1 VTGLDD
7 INKRVKELRIELED
21 ANYRYYV
28 LDDPSLTDIEFDL
41 RFREL
46 AQLELDHPE
55 FQSADSPTNKVGGA
69 VADEFSSIQH
79 LQAMLSLGNVF
90 SAEEL
95 TAFVSRVCRRLLDFG
110 VVDKAL
116 ENDLSSGDL
125 ASELEFVAEPKL
137 DGLAVNILYR
147 NGVFESAATR
157 GDGVSG
163 EDISQN
169 VKTIRAVPMKLK
181 GAAPE
186 YIEVRGEVFLS
197 HVGFSE
203 LNAMQLTQ
211 GNKVFVNPR
220 NAAAGSL
227 RQLDSAVTASRPLD
241 IYFYG
246 VGAHSDDFSYISQ
259 HALLSKFR
267 DFGLRVSPLV
277 KRVKGVAGLSA
288 YYQEL
293 SLKRTALKYDIDG
306 VVYKVSLTAQQQ
318 ALGYVA
324 RAPRWAVAHKFPAQE
339 ERTRVID
346 ISVQVG
352 RTGAITPVARLDP
365 VFVGGV
371 TVSNVTLHNRDEI
384 ERLDVRVGDTV
395 IVRRAGDVIPQIVKV
410 VARPEGINFAPF
422 KFPECCPDC
431 GSPLHFDDQLVV
443 VRCTG
448 DLVCGA
454 QQKERIKHFA
464 SRRAM
469 DIEGL
474 GDKVVEQ
481 LLAAELIV
489 DIADLYALKVGSLEG
504 LERFAEKSAQNL
516 IDAITESRNTTFA
529 RFIFALGIMHVGEV
543 TARQLSLEFASIE
556 DIQAASIDK
565 LTAIDDVGPVVAE
578 SIYEFFALPANNLV
592 LSRLLEAGIAW
603 PIVERVESDQTALPL
618 VGEVV
623 VVTGVLSNMSRSEA
637 QKLLRDL
644 GAKVTGSVSNKTT
657 RVIVGDTP
665 GGKATKAEQLGIP
678 ILTESEFSEWLMQ
691 KQSD

>member
-1 VTGLDD
+1 MTELDD
-7 INKRVKELRIELED
+7 INKRITELRMELED
-21 ANYRYYV
+21 ANYCYYV
-28 LDDPSLTDIEFDL
+28 LDDPSLTDIEFD
-41 RFREL
+41 RRMREL
-46 AQLELDHPE
+46 SQLELDDPE
-55 FQSADSPTNKVGGA
+55 LQSPNSPTNKVGGA
-69 VADEFSSIQH
+69 VADRFSSIQH
-79 LQAMLSLGNVF
+79 LQAMLSLGNAF
-90 SAEEL
+90 SVEEL
-95 TAFVSRVCRRLLDFG
+95 TAFVNRVCRRLLDAG
-110 VVDKAL
+110 LVKKTSTKDTL
-116 ENDLSSGDL
+116 LDDL
-125 ASELEFVAEPKL
+125 AAELEFVAEPKL

-147 NGVFESAATR
+147 DGVFESAATR

-181 GAAPE
+181 GAAPG

-197 HVGFSE
+197 HDGFAK
-203 LNAMQLTQ
+203 LNSMQLSL
-211 GNKVFVNPR
+211 GDKVFVNPR

-246 VGAHSDDFSYISQ
+246 VGAHSDDFTFISQ
-259 HALLSKFR
+259 LDLLGKFR

-277 KRVKGVAGLSA
+277 KRVKGFGGLQA

-293 SLKRTALKYDIDG
+293 ALLRAKLKHDIDG
-306 VVYKVSLTAQQQ
+306 VVYKVNLISQQQ

-339 ERTRVID
+339 ERTKVLGID
-346 ISVQVG
+346 VQVG
-352 RTGAITPVARLDP
+352 RTGAITPVARLTP

-384 ERLDVRVGDTV
+384 ERLDVRVGDEV

-410 VARPEGINFAPF
+410 APRLKSRNLMPF

-431 GSPLHFDDQLVV
+431 GSPLHFDGQLVV
-443 VRCTG
+443 IRCTG
-448 DLVCGA
+448 NLVCGA

-481 LLAAELIV
+481 LLMTQLIV
-489 DIADLYALKVGSLEG
+489 DIADLYTLDVDSLEV

-516 IDAITESRNTTFA
+516 IAAIAESRNTTFA
-529 RFIFALGIMHVGEV
+529 RLIYALGIMHVGEV
-543 TARQLSLEFASIE
+543 TARQFSLEFASIK
-556 DIQAASIDK
+556 DIQSASIEE
-565 LTAIDDVGPVVAE
+565 LIAIDDVGLVVAE
-578 SIYEFFALPANNLV
+578 SIYEFFALPANNTV
-592 LSRLLEAGIAW
+592 VSRLLEAGVTW
-603 PIVERVESDQTALPL
+603 PVTEISESVQSTLPL

-623 VVTGVLSNMSRSEA
+623 VVTGALSKMARSEA
-637 QKLLRDL
+637 QQLLRDL
-644 GAKVTGSVSNKTT
+644 GAKVTSSVSKKTT
-657 RVIVGDTP
+657 RVIVGDAP
-665 GGKATKAEQLGIP
+665 GSKATKARQLGIP
-678 ILTESEFSEWLMQ
+678 ILSESEFSDWLKE
-691 KQSD
+691 KQAG

>member
-1 VTGLDD
+1 MTGLGAT
-7 INKRVKELRIELED
+7 IKRVAELRAELED

-28 LDDPSLTDIEFDL
+28 LDDPNLTDIEFDL
-41 RFREL
+41 RLREL
-46 AQLELDHPE
+46 TQLELDHPE
-55 FQSADSPTNKVGGA
+55 LKSADSPTNKVGGA

-90 SAEEL
+90 SSEEL
-95 TAFVSRVCRRLLDFG
+95 TAFAARVCRLILDSG
-110 VVDKAL
+110 VVEQLPVKDISA
-116 ENDLSSGDL
+116 EDL
-125 ASELEFVAEPKL
+125 AEKLEFVAEPKL

-147 NGVFESAATR
+147 DGVFVSAATR

-169 VKTIRAVPMKLK
+169 VRTIRAVPMRLK

-197 HVGFSE
+197 HNGFAE
-203 LNAMQLTQ
+203 LNAMQLAL
-211 GNKVFVNPR
+211 GSKIFVNPR

-227 RQLDSAVTASRPLD
+227 RQLDSAITASRPLD

-246 VGAHSDDFSYISQ
+246 VGAHSDDLEFNSQ
-259 HALLSKFR
+259 DALLNKFR

-277 KRVKGVAGLSA
+277 KTVAGVAGLSA
-288 YYQEL
+288 YYEEL
-293 SLKRTALKYDIDG
+293 SQQRSELKYDIDG
-306 VVYKVSLTAQQQ
+306 VVYKVNLTSQQQ

-339 ERTRVID
+339 ERTTVLDID
-346 ISVQVG
+346 VQVG
-352 RTGAITPVARLDP
+352 RTGAVTPVARLQP

-384 ERLDVRVGDTV
+384 ERLDIRVGDTV

-410 VARPEGINFAPF
+410 ASRSDDLNLIPF
-422 KFPECCPDC
+422 KFPDCCPVC

-443 VRCTG
+443 VRCMG
-448 DLVCGA
+448 DLVCSA

-489 DIADLYALKVGSLEG
+489 DIASLYALKVESLEA

-516 IDAITESRNTTFA
+516 IAAIAASRSTTFA
-529 RFIFALGIMHVGEV
+529 RFIYALGIMHVGEV
-543 TARQLSLEFASIE
+543 TARQLSLEFTSIE
-556 DIQAASIDK
+556 DIQAASIEK
-565 LTAIDDVGPVVAE
+565 LIAIDDVGPVVAE
-578 SIYEFFALPANNLV
+578 SIYEFFASPANNLV
-592 LSRLLEAGIAW
+592 LSKLLKAGINWAM
-603 PIVERVESDQTALPL
+603 VEKVKPDQIDLPL

-623 VVTGVLSNMSRSEA
+623 VVTGALSNISRSEA
-637 QKLLRDL
+637 QQLLRDL
-644 GAKVTGSVSNKTT
+644 GAKVTGSVSKKTT
-657 RVIVGDTP
+657 KVIVGDAP
-665 GGKATKAEQLGIP
+665 GSKATKAQQLGIP
-678 ILTESEFSEWLMQ
+678 ILSEKEFSEWLEQ
-691 KQSD
+691 NQSN

>member
-1 VTGLDD
+1 VTGSDET
-7 INKRVKELRIELED
+7 IRRVAELRAELED

-28 LDDPSLTDIEFDL
+28 LDDPNLTDIEFDL
-41 RFREL
+41 RLREL

-55 FQSADSPTNKVGGA
+55 LKTADSPTNKVGGA
-69 VADEFSSIQH
+69 VADEFFSIQH

-90 SAEEL
+90 SVEEL
-95 TAFVSRVCRRLLDFG
+95 SAFANRVCRLLIDSG
-110 VVDKAL
+110 AV
-116 ENDLSSGDL
+116 ETSSTKDIVAEDL
-125 ASELEFVAEPKL
+125 AAELEFVAEPKL

-147 NGVFESAATR
+147 DGVFVSAATR

-163 EDISQN
+163 EDISRN

-181 GAAPE
+181 GAPPE

-197 HVGFSE
+197 HDGFAK
-203 LNAMQLTQ
+203 LNAMQLAQ

-227 RQLDSAVTASRPLD
+227 RQLDSAITASRPLD

-246 VGAHSDDFSYISQ
+246 IGAYSEDFKFTSQ
-259 HALLSKFR
+259 NDLLSKFL
-267 DFGLRVSPLV
+267 DYGLRVSPLI
-277 KRVKGVAGLSA
+277 KRVCGVDGLLA
-288 YYQEL
+288 YYQNL
-293 SLKRTALKYDIDG
+293 SLQRSKLKYDIDG
-306 VVYKVSLTAQQQ
+306 VVYKVNLSSQQQ

-339 ERTRVID
+339 ERTKVLDID
-346 ISVQVG
+346 VQVG
-352 RTGAITPVARLDP
+352 RTGAITPVARLEP

-410 VARPEGINFAPF
+410 ATRLEDLNLMPF
-422 KFPECCPDC
+422 KFPDCCPVC
-431 GSPLHFDDQLVV
+431 GSPLHMDDQLVV
-443 VRCTG
+443 IRCTG

-481 LLAAELIV
+481 LLASKLIV
-489 DIADLYALKVGSLEG
+489 NIADLYSLKVETLEG

-516 IDAITESRNTTFA
+516 IAAIAESRSSTFA
-529 RFIFALGIMHVGEV
+529 GFIYALGIMHVGEV
-543 TARQLSLEFASIE
+543 TACQLSLEFTSIE
-556 DIQAASIDK
+556 GIQAASIDR

-578 SIYEFFALPANNLV
+578 SIYEFFALPANNMV
-592 LSRLLEAGIAW
+592 LSRLLAAGITW
-603 PIVERVESDQTALPL
+603 PVVEKNESDQVGLPL

-623 VVTGVLSNMSRSEA
+623 VVTGVLSDTSRSEA
-637 QKLLRDL
+637 QQILRDL
-644 GAKVTGSVSNKTT
+644 GAKVTGSVSKKTT
-657 RVIVGDTP
+657 RVIVGDAP
-665 GGKATKAEQLGIP
+665 GNKATKAQQLGIP
-678 ILTESEFSEWLMQ
+678 ILSEKEFSVWV
-691 KQSD
+691 KQNRSG